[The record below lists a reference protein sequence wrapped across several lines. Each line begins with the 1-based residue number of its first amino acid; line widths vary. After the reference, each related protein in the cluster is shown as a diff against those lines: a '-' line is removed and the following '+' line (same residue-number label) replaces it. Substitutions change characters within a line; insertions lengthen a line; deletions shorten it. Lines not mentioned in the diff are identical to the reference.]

1 MNKLIIRKKLA
12 LLVCAIAMAT
22 ATTSSSLCVWWL
34 FDEIKM
40 PKSLYK
46 LD

>member
-1 MNKLIIRKKLA
+1 MKTLITRKKLA
-12 LLVCAIAMAT
+12 LFVCTIAMTVA
-22 ATTSSSLCVWWL
+22 AVSSSMCFWWL
-34 FDEIKM
+34 LSESKM